1 LDDYRRS
8 NVTQTAD
15 FRPRTDLTTDL
26 APDVLAELRWRG
38 MLADATPGL
47 AERLARGP
55 IALYNGFDPTGSS
68 MHVGHLVPVFGL
80 LHFQRHGHRPVGVV
94 GGGTGMIGDPS
105 GRSAERNLLDES
117 TLSRNV
123 AGLAE
128 QLGRFLDFA
137 PGPSAAKLV
146 NNLDWLGRFGLIE
159 FLRDVGKHFPVPYM
173 LAKDSVQLRL
183 DSGLSFTEFSY
194 MLLQSAD
201 FLHLFREDGVE
212 LQTGGADQW
221 GNMTAG
227 LELIRRVDGKEA
239 FALSYPLLTDAT
251 GAKFGKTAAN
261 TRVWLDP
268 ERTTPYEFYQSWIDR
283 PDDEVGKLLRIFT
296 LFDQA
301 SVERLEAEQAA
312 TPEQRPAQKALAWDI
327 TARVH
332 GAAAAEAARR
342 TSEIR
347 FSGDMPTP
355 DQLRTMPKDKGLE
368 AWPRNAVELA
378 VASTAASSNS
388 AARRLIEQRGF
399 RVNDVLVSDPL
410 GDVPDPIE
418 GAWFIRAGKRRL
430 VIGVPDDHS

>member
-8 NVTQTAD
+8 SVTQTAD
-15 FRPRTDLTTDL
+15 FRPRTDLTTEL

-159 FLRDVGKHFPVPYM
+159 FLRDVGKHFTVPYM

-239 FALSYPLLTDAT
+239 FALSYPLLTDAA

-261 TRVWLDP
+261 TSVWLDP

-283 PDDEVGKLLRIFT
+283 PDAEVGKLLRIFT

-332 GAAAAEAARR
+332 GAAAAEEARR

-355 DQLRTMPKDKGLE
+355 DQLRTMPRDKGLE

-378 VASTAASSNS
+378 VGSTAAPSNS